1 MRFFLGKEWLSSLC
15 LAFIFLDLHVPI
27 RLDHRTRAKTS
38 GAPRGKQHTHTL
50 LSQTPQS
57 KTPQGEKEGVGE
69 RDRIGGYDA
78 PLAVVVAVAT
88 LPVGL
93 YQAHKVLGKGV
104 SMTEKGIRPP
114 KKDRK
119 VRFCPVAL
127 DLFGEMQ

>member
-1 MRFFLGKEWLSSLC
+1 M
-15 LAFIFLDLHVPI
+15 
-27 RLDHRTRAKTS
+27 
-38 GAPRGKQHTHTL
+38 
-50 LSQTPQS
+50 
-57 KTPQGEKEGVGE
+57 GE

-119 VRFCPVAL
+119 VHFCPVAL